1 MFAGGV
7 TVVEET
13 HVDKVDEQAGSI
25 LGSPGGVG
33 CPLVEDQQGKV
44 AKQARHE
51 DNLWD
56 EAQENVQRLL
66 EVPAAQ

>member
-1 MFAGGV
+1 M
-7 TVVEET
+7 
-13 HVDKVDEQAGSI
+13 DEQAGSI